1 MSVRGQHWSRGG
13 GGRTHIG
20 EGEGNEDKLVEEG
33 EAEVEDKVEREPVRR
48 TLCERHLGGVHGG
61 RGAVLRLLPRQRV
74 EQRRRVPGLAPP
86 RGGEVWGVVRAGL
99 RRGGGRGGGGGGGV
113 GGVALLRGH
122 NPAAR
127 FVRLQADRG
136 GHGERARRGRGAGG
150 LCVGRAGRSERGQ

>member
-1 MSVRGQHWSRGG
+1 MSVPGQHWSRGG
-13 GGRTHIG
+13 GGTHIG

-74 EQRRRVPGLAPP
+74 EQRRRVPVLAPP